1 MSSLQTHPEE
11 GQLLR
16 YLDGEL
22 PGRKSRQVR
31 GHLEACWQC
40 RSAVEELEGA
50 VAACVEYRKE
60 VLQGHLPPPPTPWAD
75 LTAGFARIDSEIAAD
90 GWAARLGHWLAAPRL
105 QRWALT
111 AAGVGLVA
119 VGVYY
124 QVLYTPSVQAATLLR
139 RAVAATASATPAP
152 AKPVRM
158 RGNFTSRAG
167 VATKLR
173 AAHYPEGDPLSPKAF
188 EQWRDS
194 VAQKHDEVAK
204 LSNPEIPSEN
214 WLLIKTTPVEG
225 ELAAASLT
233 LRASDLHPVGSRFE
247 FRDQEW
253 VEYNEF
259 SETPATDGGTP
270 AVTRLEDP
278 TRRVVPSRPS
288 ALPSGDSASISE
300 ELRVL
305 AALHEIGADLGDPL
319 DITRSGGKVLV
330 SGVGIPAGR
339 QREIHRAL
347 DPLPNVALQF
357 NDPTTGAAAQSA
369 TGTADVKAE
378 TASRSPIQTRLEQQL
393 GSRAAFERFS
403 SQTLD
408 ALDNAMAHAYA
419 LRSLAQRFPEG
430 TAMSD
435 NDRAL
440 LVELAR
446 THLKTLS
453 SQINELHRTLAPV
466 LVSLGGATAQGHP
479 ATNGRAW
486 QTGAEDTFA
495 AARRVEVLLS
505 TLVGA
510 TAEAP
515 KAHVASDLQAAF
527 GDLRTAIEDCQKR
540 L

>member
-40 RSAVEELEGA
+40 RSTVEELEGA

-90 GWAARLGHWLAAPRL
+90 GWGTRLGQWLSAPRL

-111 AAGVGLVA
+111 AAAVGLVA

-124 QVLYTPSVQAATLLR
+124 QVLHTPSVQAATLLR
-139 RAVAATASATPAP
+139 RAVAATATATPAP

-158 RGNFTSRAG
+158 RGNYKNRAG
-167 VATKLR
+167 IVSKLR
-173 AAHYPEGDPLSPKAF
+173 AAHYPEGDPLNPKSF
-188 EQWRDS
+188 QQWRDS
-194 VAQKHDEVAK
+194 LAQKQDEVATVP
-204 LSNPEIPSEN
+204 NPELPSES
-214 WLLIKTTPVEG
+214 WFRIRTTPAEG

-233 LRASDLHPVGSRFE
+233 LRASDFHPVGSRFE

-270 AVTRLEDP
+270 AVSRLEDP
-278 TRRVVPSRPS
+278 TRRVVPSRPT

-339 QREIHRAL
+339 QGEIHRAL
-347 DPLPNVALQF
+347 DPLPNVSVHF
-357 NDPTTGAAAQSA
+357 NDPATAAAESA
-369 TGTADVKAE
+369 TATSEVRPE
-378 TASRSPIQTRLEQQL
+378 TAGRSPIQTRLEQQL
-393 GSRAAFERFS
+393 GSRAALERFS

-435 NDRAL
+435 SDRAVL
-440 LVELAR
+440 AELAR

-466 LVSLGGATAQGHP
+466 LVSLGGATAQGRP
-479 ATNGRAW
+479 ATNVRAW

-495 AARRVEVLLS
+495 ASRRVEVLLS

-515 KAHVASDLQAAF
+515 STHVPSDLLAAF
-527 GDLRTAIEDCQKR
+527 ADLRTAIEDCQKR